1 MGRKKGREGRER
13 ERRKGHGGKEGIS
26 FLELCKTREEDHVSK
41 WLRPSSLPE
50 RWDHIFFHGS
60 NRFTPA
66 TLSHQ
71 TKKTRRRACLWSDSR
86 SRCLTPQESPCVMWL
101 TALLGSST
109 NALTLTRL
117 YSRRLYASLTL
128 RPDQWTAYN
137 YDNDLATAT
146 SQERSKGPWNCLKE
160 ITFTTQTT
168 SQSSN
173 SRTGRY
179 LYELAGYYFV
189 GHHKPSGHSK

>member
-50 RWDHIFFHGS
+50 RWDHIFFTVAIGLHQ
-60 NRFTPA
+60 P
-66 TLSHQ
+66 LSP
-71 TKKTRRRACLWSDSR
+71 TRRKRLAGKACLWSDSR

-109 NALTLTRL
+109 NAVTLARL

-146 SQERSKGPWNCLKE
+146 SQECSKGPWNCLKE

-168 SQSSN
+168 SRSSN
-173 SRTGRY
+173 SSIGRY
-179 LYELAGYYFV
+179 LYPTCWLLFCWA
-189 GHHKPSGHSK
+189 P